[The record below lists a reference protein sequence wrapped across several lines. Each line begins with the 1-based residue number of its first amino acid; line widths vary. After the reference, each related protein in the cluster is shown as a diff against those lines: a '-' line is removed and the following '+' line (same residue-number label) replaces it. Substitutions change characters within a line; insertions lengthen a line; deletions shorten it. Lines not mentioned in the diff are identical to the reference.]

1 MSLWGC
7 VPLPCLWIMNSTSER
22 VISMLWQWIIRIA
35 LWTLAGYLGSR
46 IMKDGTP
53 NGWLG
58 NIVLGWIGGLIGNFA
73 FRLIGLGSRGIVGE
87 ILVSVVGACLVIWLV
102 RKFNLGRWFDK

>member
-1 MSLWGC
+1 
-7 VPLPCLWIMNSTSER
+7 
-22 VISMLWQWIIRIA
+22 MLWQWIIKIA

-46 IMKDGTP
+46 IMKDGKP

-58 NIVLGWIGGLIGNFA
+58 NVILGLVGGLIGTFA
-73 FRLIGLGSRGIVGE
+73 FRLIGFKASGFIGE
-87 ILVSVVGACLVIWLV
+87 IIVSVVGACLVIWIV

>member
-1 MSLWGC
+1 
-7 VPLPCLWIMNSTSER
+7 
-22 VISMLWQWIIRIA
+22 MLWTWIVKIV

-58 NIVLGWIGGLIGNFA
+58 NVILGWVGGLIGHFLCG
-73 FRLIGLGSRGIVGE
+73 LIGLGSSGWIAEV
-87 ILVSVVGACLVIWLV
+87 LVSVAGACLVIWVV